1 MCLDGTSEFTG
12 ENGIMRDSTGE
23 RIWLAVLVERGF
35 VSEIEAYRDEASARR
50 RERSWRRQMNP
61 DYDETGLCDVVI
73 NESQMKHRSHWS
85 CNEAAKKRC
94 PGNPSTARK
103 H

>member
-1 MCLDGTSEFTG
+1 
-12 ENGIMRDSTGE
+12 MRANIGE
-23 RIWLAVLVERGF
+23 RIWVAVLVERGF

-50 RERSWRRQMNP
+50 RERTWRRRMNP

-73 NESQMKHRSHWS
+73 NESQMKPRSYRLR
-85 CNEAAKKRC
+85 NNAVKKRC
-94 PGNPSTARK
+94 RGSVSTAPK

>member
-1 MCLDGTSEFTG
+1 
-12 ENGIMRDSTGE
+12 MRDSTGE
-23 RIWLAVLVERGF
+23 RIWVAVRVERGF

-50 RERSWRRQMNP
+50 REQSWRRQMNP

-73 NESQMKHRSHWS
+73 NESQMKKRSHS
-85 CNEAAKKRC
+85 SRSEAGKKRC
-94 PGNPSTARK
+94 SGNASSAQR